1 LALSC
6 GWIALVAVGLAVAC
20 GWVWRLRRENLG
32 SMTKLGLAHLAVMGL
47 GVALMGVTLAPVS
60 TLRDDIRPFAR
71 EILGHTGEAPAL
83 VLYKLEPRMWP
94 FYLGMTCRE
103 VADLDELP
111 AQAQW
116 VMVKAEDIEIR
127 RKEMARRYGALV
139 KEVPIQEPVTGNAGG
154 DGQRYVLMEF
164 AGR

>member
-1 LALSC
+1 ML
-6 GWIALVAVGLAVAC
+6 
-20 GWVWRLRRENLG
+20 N
-32 SMTKLGLAHLAVMGL
+32 LGLAHLAVMGM
-47 GVALMGVTLAPVS
+47 GVALLGVTLAPVS
-60 TLRDDIRPFAR
+60 TMRDDIRPFAQ

-103 VADLDELP
+103 VADLKELP
-111 AQAQW
+111 AQARW
-116 VMVKAEDIEIR
+116 VMVREADVALR
-127 RKEMARRYGALV
+127 RVEMGRRYGRLV

-164 AGR
+164 AGK